1 VTRFAVEVTLLWIAV
16 GLYGLS
22 AAFFANTVIFGHP
35 QRVLWARGL
44 ALAGLLPHGAAIVLR
59 WVAVGHGPYI
69 LKYEVLASNSWIAVA
84 ALLLFLWRRPNWG
97 ALALVVLPL
106 SILAM
111 GFGLFSNSEVREIPP
126 SLRSIWLIFHITFAK
141 LSAASFVLS
150 LAAAVVILL
159 RSRKTAWKWLERAPG
174 SDVLDAY
181 EVRFIGFGFLFWT
194 ITIAAGSIWAHQSW
208 GRYWGWD
215 AIETWSLV
223 SWLAYGSVLHARLFF
238 RLKPTATAWFSVGA
252 FTVFILALLILPFIM
267 PSLHA
272 AYFQ

>member
-1 VTRFAVEVTLLWIAV
+1 
-16 GLYGLS
+16 
-22 AAFFANTVIFGHP
+22 
-35 QRVLWARGL
+35 
-44 ALAGLLPHGAAIVLR
+44 
-59 WVAVGHGPYI
+59 
-69 LKYEVLASNSWIAVA
+69 
-84 ALLLFLWRRPNWG
+84 
-97 ALALVVLPL
+97 
-106 SILAM
+106 M
-111 GFGLFSNSEVREIPP
+111 REIPP
-126 SLRSIWLIFHITFAK
+126 SLRSIWLMFHITFAK
-141 LSAASFVLS
+141 LSAASFLLS

-159 RSRKTAWKWLERAPG
+159 RDRKTPWRWLERAPA

-194 ITIAAGSIWAHQSW
+194 ITIAAGSIGAHQSW

-238 RLKPTATAWFSVGA
+238 RLRPVTTAWATVGA
-252 FTVFILALLILPFIM
+252 FAVFILALLILPFIM

>member
-1 VTRFAVEVTLLWIAV
+1 MTRFALEVTLLWIAV

-22 AAFFANTVIFGHP
+22 TAFFSNAVIFGHP
-35 QRVLWARGL
+35 RRVRWGRWL
-44 ALAGLLPHGAAIVLR
+44 AFAGLLPHGAALVIR

-69 LKYEVLASNSWIAVA
+69 LKYEVLASNAWIAVA
-84 ALLLFLWRRPNWG
+84 ALVLFLWRRPSWG

-111 GFGLFSNSEVREIPP
+111 AFGLFSNSEVREIPALAP
-126 SLRSIWLIFHITFAK
+126 LHLARLPHHLRQALGG
-141 LSAASFVLS
+141 VLPA
-150 LAAAVVILL
+150 LARRGGGDPL
-159 RSRKTAWKWLERAPG
+159 RSRKTAWKWMERVPDSAI
-174 SDVLDAY
+174 LDAY

-238 RLKPTATAWFSVGA
+238 RLKPKATAWFSVGA
-252 FTVFILALLILPFIM
+252 FAVFILALLILPFIM

>member
-1 VTRFAVEVTLLWIAV
+1 MTRFAVEVTLLWVAV

-22 AAFFANTVIFGHP
+22 TAFFSNAVIFGHP
-35 QRVLWARGL
+35 QRIRWGRWL
-44 ALAGLLPHGAAIVLR
+44 ALAGLVPHGAALVIR

-69 LKYEVLASNSWIAVA
+69 LKYEVLASNAWIAVA
-84 ALLLFLWRRPNWG
+84 ALVLFLWRRPTWG

-111 GFGLFSNSEVREIPP
+111 GFGLFSNAEVREIPP

-141 LSAASFVLS
+141 LSAASFLLS

-159 RSRKTAWKWLERAPG
+159 RSRKTAWKWLERVPDSAI
-174 SDVLDAY
+174 LDAY

-252 FTVFILALLILPFIM
+252 FAVFILALLILPFIM

>member
-22 AAFFANTVIFGHP
+22 AAFFANAVIFGHP
-35 QRVLWARGL
+35 QRVRWARWL

-84 ALLLFLWRRPNWG
+84 ALLLFLWRRPTWG

-141 LSAASFVLS
+141 LSAASFLLS

-159 RSRKTAWKWLERAPG
+159 RSRKTAWKWMERAPP

-252 FTVFILALLILPFIM
+252 FAVFILALLILPFIM

>member
-1 VTRFAVEVTLLWIAV
+1 
-16 GLYGLS
+16 
-22 AAFFANTVIFGHP
+22 
-35 QRVLWARGL
+35 
-44 ALAGLLPHGAAIVLR
+44 
-59 WVAVGHGPYI
+59 VAVGHGPYI

-84 ALLLFLWRRPNWG
+84 ALLLFLWRRPTWG

-141 LSAASFVLS
+141 LSAASFLLS

-159 RSRKTAWKWLERAPG
+159 RSRKTAWKWMERAPP

-252 FTVFILALLILPFIM
+252 FAVFILALLILPFIM

>member
-1 VTRFAVEVTLLWIAV
+1 VTRFAVEVTLLWVAV

-22 AAFFANTVIFGHP
+22 TALFSNAVIFGHP
-35 QRVLWARGL
+35 QRIRWGRWL
-44 ALAGLLPHGAAIVLR
+44 ALAGLVPHGAALVIR

-69 LKYEVLASNSWIAVA
+69 LKYEVLASNAWIAVA
-84 ALLLFLWRRPNWG
+84 ALVLFLWRRPTWG
-97 ALALVVLPL
+97 TLALVVLPL

-111 GFGLFSNSEVREIPP
+111 GFGLFSNAEVREIPP

-141 LSAASFVLS
+141 LSAASFLLS

-159 RSRKTAWKWLERAPG
+159 RSRKTAWKWMERVPD
-174 SDVLDAY
+174 STILDAY

-238 RLKPTATAWFSVGA
+238 RLKPTTTAWFSVGA